1 MRKDYFLREDLV
13 LYQDQDAFCFNT
25 DTKFLARFMELRKN
39 EVVLDIGTNNGALLL
54 AADQYPIQSMIGV
67 EVLEEA
73 AKLAQLNADTFF
85 THPTTVINQRI
96 QDVQIDPVDV
106 IVSNPPYFRDETTN
120 PGVKMNRRQMG
131 RIEKNLTLIELIE
144 NANRLLKSNG
154 RFYFVHRC
162 NRLNEIVQCLFA
174 HHFCIKHIQIAYTK
188 EKQIAKTVCIE
199 AIKEGHCDCEVLPP
213 YFI

>member
-1 MRKDYFLREDLV
+1 MRKDYFLTKDLV
-13 LYQDQDAFCFNT
+13 LYQDPDGFCFNT

-39 EVVLDIGTNNGALLL
+39 EVVLDIGTNNGVLLL

-73 AKLAQLNADTFF
+73 AQLAQWNADTFF
-85 THPTTVINQRI
+85 SHPTTILNQRI
-96 QDVQIDPVDV
+96 QDVQLDPVDV
-106 IVSNPPYFRDETTN
+106 ILSNPPYFQDEATN
-120 PGVKMNRRQMG
+120 PQVKMNRRQMG
-131 RIEKNLTLIELIE
+131 RIEKNLTLAELIE